1 VQERVD
7 SAAIAAALTSQ
18 RTSDV
23 MSAKGEFAPIRNLK
37 DIEDLERVPLEQ
49 RLLSWNVNDW
59 IARGLDRAPD
69 KVAIRFVADGNPE
82 TAALAISYRE
92 LKRRTIAAANLF
104 HSLGVGP
111 GDAVLY
117 LLPTVPQLYTV
128 MLGSIAAGVSCC
140 TNWMLEP
147 EHWAGLIRASR
158 AKVVVALG
166 PTPGFEIWE
175 KLEKIRAELPADV
188 RVLSVQGPGGKA
200 IAETDL
206 DLLASR
212 QSGDALAFARKVGPD
227 DIAAYVHS
235 GGTTGS
241 PKLVK
246 LTHRGFSYKFW
257 ANTYA
262 MAHTADDVIL
272 ADYPMFHIA
281 GFFGRGIM
289 AIADGMEIVI
299 PSPNGARDKR
309 FIENYWKFVEKYRIT
324 ILSGVPTTLAQL
336 CKSPPTGEDLSSLR
350 PYGVTGSTA
359 FPPEIARQLEKICG
373 VRMFATYGATEYT
386 QNVAQTPR
394 DGDLRPGSAGL
405 HLPYTQIKIVE
416 LDDAGRIKRECAADE
431 IGLVVVK
438 GPSVTPGYVDDI
450 YNKGI
455 LLPDGWFNSGD
466 LGRIDAEGF
475 LWITGRAKD
484 VIIRGGHNIDPTVI
498 EETLLKHPE
507 VVLAAAVSKPDA
519 YAGELPIAYVQLVPH
534 ARITAEE
541 VQAFA
546 QAHTPE
552 RAAAP
557 KEIILIERMP
567 LTDVGKPA
575 KVQLRLDAARRAFTA
590 ALAGVAGNGRVSVDM
605 VADAKQGNR
614 AVIQVAPAADAS
626 RQEIEDR
633 IRERMKYYPTP
644 YEIEWARSDAPRV

>member
-1 VQERVD
+1 
-7 SAAIAAALTSQ
+7 
-18 RTSDV
+18 
-23 MSAKGEFAPIRNLK
+23 MSAKSDFAPLRNLK

-69 KVAIRFVADGNPE
+69 KVAIRFVADGSPD
-82 TAALAISYRE
+82 TPPFAVTYRE
-92 LKRRTIAAANLF
+92 LKQRTIATANLF
-104 HSLGVGP
+104 QSLGVGP
-111 GDAVLY
+111 ADAVLY
-117 LLPTVPQLYTV
+117 LLPTIPQLYAV

-140 TNWMLEP
+140 ANWMLEP
-147 EHWAGLIRASR
+147 EHWAGLIRGSC

-175 KLEKIRAELPADV
+175 KLQTIRAELPRDV
-188 RVLSVQGPGGKA
+188 RMLSVQGPGGEA
-200 IAETDL
+200 IAESDL
-206 DLLASR
+206 DLLTSR
-212 QSGDALAFARKVGPD
+212 QRGDALAFTRNVKPD

-241 PKLVK
+241 PKLVR
-246 LTHRGFSYKFW
+246 LTHRGFSYKLW
-257 ANTYA
+257 ANTYV
-262 MAHTADDVIL
+262 MAHTADDVIFS
-272 ADYPMFHIA
+272 DYPMFHIA

-309 FIENYWKFVEKYRIT
+309 FIDNYWKFVEKYRIT
-324 ILSGVPTTLAQL
+324 LLSGVPTTLAQL
-336 CKSPPTGEDLSSLR
+336 CKSPPNGEDLSSLR

-359 FPPEIARQLEKICG
+359 FPPEIAKQLEKICG

-394 DGDLRPGSAGL
+394 DGDPRYGSAGFR
-405 HLPYTQIKIVE
+405 LPYTQIKIVE
-416 LDDAGRIKRECAADE
+416 LDDTGRIKRECAANE
-431 IGLVVVK
+431 IGLVVAK
-438 GPSVTPGYVDDI
+438 GPSITPGYVDESHNESI
-450 YNKGI
+450 F
-455 LLPDGWFNSGD
+455 LPDGWFNSGD
-466 LGRIDAEGF
+466 LGRIDPDGY

-519 YAGELPIAYVQLVPH
+519 YAGELPVAYVQLVPK
-534 ARITAEE
+534 AKTTAEE

-546 QAHTPE
+546 QAHSPE

-557 KEIILIERMP
+557 KEIIVIEQMP

-590 ALAGVAGNGRVSVDM
+590 VLADVAGEHRVAVDM
-605 VADAKQGNR
+605 MADAMQGHC
-614 AVIQVAPAADAS
+614 AVIHVAPSAGAS

-633 IRERMKYYPTP
+633 IRERIAPYSTP
-644 YEIEWARSDAPRV
+644 YRIEWAPGG

>member
-1 VQERVD
+1 MGTTMNT
-7 SAAIAAALTSQ
+7 AGGFGPL
-18 RTSDV
+18 
-23 MSAKGEFAPIRNLK
+23 RNLR

-49 RLLSWNVNDW
+49 RLLSWDANDW
-59 IARGLDRAPD
+59 IRAGLDLDPQ
-69 KVAIRFVADGNPE
+69 KVAIRYVADGNPE
-82 TAALAISYRE
+82 SSVVNVTYDE
-92 LKRRTIAAANLF
+92 LKQRATSTANLF

-117 LLPTVPQLYTV
+117 LMPTIPALYTV
-128 MLGSIAAGVSCC
+128 TLGALATGIACC

-147 EHWAGLIRASR
+147 SHWVGLIRASR

-166 PTPGFEIWE
+166 PTPGYEIWE
-175 KLEKIRAELPADV
+175 KLQSVRADLPPGL
-188 RVLSVQGPGGKA
+188 RILSVQMPGDA
-200 IAETDL
+200 PLPDYDVEV
-206 DLLASR
+206 LASR
-212 QSGDALAFARKVGPD
+212 QPKDRLVFTRKAKPD

-241 PKLVK
+241 PKLVR

-257 ANTYA
+257 ANTLV
-262 MAHTADDVIL
+262 MAHTADDVIF

-299 PSPNGARDKR
+299 PAPGGARDKR
-309 FIENYWKFVEKYRIT
+309 FIENYWKFVEKFRISL
-324 ILSGVPTTLAQL
+324 LSGVPTTLAQL
-336 CKSPPTGEDLSSLR
+336 SKQSTGGADLSSLR

-359 FPPEIARQLEKICG
+359 FPAEIARQLEKVCG
-373 VRMFATYGATEYT
+373 VRMLASYGATEYT
-386 QNVAQTPR
+386 QNVAQPPR
-394 DGDLRPGSAGL
+394 DGDPRYGSAGL
-405 HLPYTQIKIVE
+405 RLPYTQIKIVDI
-416 LDDAGRIKRECAADE
+416 DDAGNITREHGVDE

-438 GPSVTPGYVDDI
+438 GPSVTPGYVDDAA
-450 YNKGI
+450 NKGI

-466 LGRIDAEGF
+466 LGRIDADGY

-484 VIIRGGHNIDPTVI
+484 IIIRGGHNIDPTVI
-498 EETLLKHPE
+498 EETLLKHPQ
-507 VVLAAAVSKPDA
+507 VVLAAAVSMPDA
-519 YAGELPIAYVQLVPH
+519 YAGELPIAYVELVPG
-534 ARITAEE
+534 AKTTADE

-546 QAHTPE
+546 VANSPE

-557 KEIILIERMP
+557 KQIILLDKMP

-590 ALAGVAGNGRVSVDM
+590 ALADVAGGGGVSVDM

-614 AVIQVAPAADAS
+614 AVIRVVLPAGAN
-626 RQEIEDR
+626 RREIEDR

-644 YEIEWARSDAPRV
+644 YEIAWAGSDNAHSPSA

>member
-1 VQERVD
+1 
-7 SAAIAAALTSQ
+7 
-18 RTSDV
+18 
-23 MSAKGEFAPIRNLK
+23 MSANGDFAPLRNLK
-37 DIEDLERVPLEQ
+37 DIEELERVPLEQ

-59 IARGLDRAPD
+59 IARGLDHAPG
-69 KVAIRFVADGNPE
+69 KVAIRFVADGNPD
-82 TAALAISYRE
+82 TPALAITYCE
-92 LKRRTIAAANLF
+92 LKRQTIAAANLF

-147 EHWAGLIRASR
+147 EHWAGLIKGSR

-166 PTPGFEIWE
+166 PTPGYEIWE
-175 KLEKIRAELPADV
+175 KLQSIRADLPPGV
-188 RVLSVQGPGGKA
+188 HVLAVQGSGGEA
-200 IAETDL
+200 IADFDF

-212 QSGDALAFARKVGPD
+212 QPGDSLTFARKITPD
-227 DIAAYVHS
+227 DLAAYVHS

-257 ANTYA
+257 ANTHV
-262 MAHTADDVIL
+262 MAHTADDVIF

-281 GFFGRGIM
+281 GFFGKGIM

-299 PSPNGARDKR
+299 PSPNGARDKS

-336 CKSPPTGEDLSSLR
+336 CKRPPNGEDLSSLR

-359 FPPEIARQLEKICG
+359 FPPEIARQLQQICG
-373 VRMFATYGATEYT
+373 VRMFSTYGATEYT

-394 DGDLRPGSAGL
+394 DGDFRLGSAGL
-405 HLPYTQIKIVE
+405 RLPYTQIKIVE
-416 LDDAGRIKRECAADE
+416 LDDAGRIERECAADE

-438 GPSVTPGYVDDI
+438 GPSVTPGYVDGAYDQ
-450 YNKGI
+450 GI

-466 LGRIDAEGF
+466 LGRIDPDGF

-498 EETLLKHPE
+498 EETLLKHPD
-507 VVLAAAVSKPDA
+507 VVLAAAVSKPDS

-534 ARITAEE
+534 AKTTAEE

-546 QAHTPE
+546 QAHSPE

-575 KVQLRLDAARRAFTA
+575 KVQLRLDAARRAFTV
-590 ALAGVAGNGRVSVDM
+590 ALADVAGSGRISVSM

-614 AVIQVAPAADAS
+614 AVIQVAPGANAS

-644 YEIEWARSDAPRV
+644 YQIDWEWR